1 MTGPL
6 EAVELARRLIGIPGL
21 SGAEADVADEVERT
35 MQSAGYRHVFRD
47 ALGSV
52 VGIAGPDLGAPA
64 LLFDGHMDVVPAAGA
79 WSTDPFRPVVRDGRL
94 YGRGSTDMKAGL
106 AAAIAGVAAAAASG
120 RLLRPVAVS
129 ATVMEET
136 IEGVALA
143 RVLDAIGPEAVVICE
158 ASDLA
163 VQVGQRG
170 RAELIVAVTGC
181 PAHAAYPERG
191 KNPIGLAAA
200 GLTALGRLALPADP
214 DLGPAILVPTDVI
227 SDPWPSVSLIPS
239 GVQIRFDRRT
249 LVGETREDVVGA
261 MAGALAA
268 VDPGAFAV
276 SVSAGPLAAYTGATV
291 EAPRWLPAWRTDP
304 AHWLATAACQATE
317 RVTGAARLGV
327 YGFCDHWLVD
337 AASGAAKRVIGTSR
351 LGFYDFCTNGS
362 ESAGVRG
369 MPTIG
374 LGPGLAADAHTPD
387 ESVSVQQVQHAQN
400 IYERLAILAAG
411 RPA

>member
-6 EAVELARRLIGIPGL
+6 DAVEFASRLISIPGL
-21 SGAEADVADEVERT
+21 SGAEADVADEVERAMT
-35 MQSAGYRHVFRD
+35 SAGYRDVFRD
-47 ALGSV
+47 QLGSV
-52 VGIAGPDLGAPA
+52 IGIAGPEGETPA
-64 LLFDGHMDVVPAAGA
+64 LLFDGHMDVVPVAGA
-79 WSTDPFRPVVRDGRL
+79 WTTDPFRPVVRDGRL

-106 AAAIAGVAAAAASG
+106 AAAIAGVAAAAAAG
-120 RLLRPVAVS
+120 ELAQPVAVS

-143 RVLDAIGPEAVVICE
+143 RVLDVIRPAAVVICE
-158 ASDLA
+158 ASELA

-170 RAELIVAVTGC
+170 RAELLVAVTGS

-191 KNPIGLAAA
+191 TNPISLAASGLAA
-200 GLTALGRLALPADP
+200 LERLALPADP

-249 LVGETREDVVGA
+249 LIGETREDVVGA
-261 MAGALAA
+261 MAAALAA

-276 SVSAGPLAAYTGATV
+276 SVSAGPLASYTGATV

-327 YGFCDHWLVD
+327 YG
-337 AASGAAKRVIGTSR
+337 
-351 LGFYDFCTNGS
+351 FCTNGS

>member
-6 EAVELARRLIGIPGL
+6 DAVELAGRLISIPGL

-35 MQSAGYRHVFRD
+35 MAAAGYRDVFRD
-47 ALGSV
+47 PLGSV
-52 VGIAGPDLGAPA
+52 VGMAGPDLGAPA
-64 LLFDGHMDVVPAAGA
+64 LLFDGHMDVVPAAGT

-143 RVLDAIGPEAVVICE
+143 RVLDVIGPQAVVICG

-170 RAELIVAVTGC
+170 RAELIVAVTGS

-200 GLTALGRLALPADP
+200 GLAALERLALPADP

-239 GVQIRFDRRT
+239 GVRIRFDRRT

-268 VDPGAFAV
+268 IDPGAFNV
-276 SVSAGPLAAYTGATV
+276 SVSAGPLAAYTGAAV
-291 EAPRWLPAWRTDP
+291 DAPRWLPAWRTDP

-327 YGFCDHWLVD
+327 YG
-337 AASGAAKRVIGTSR
+337 
-351 LGFYDFCTNGS
+351 FCTNGS

-387 ESVSVQQVQHAQN
+387 ESVSVQQVQQAQH
-400 IYERLAILAAG
+400 IYEQLAILATG